1 MKVVNLRQAILQ
13 AWKERWTD
21 YQWAINMKN
30 LFPKGPTWDLLGLSG
45 ETMQPL
51 RWNCFTVWN
60 LNENEVLADLK
71 KKKLVNGSILF
82 FVF

>member
-21 YQWAINMKN
+21 YQWAINMKK

-45 ETMQPL
+45 QI
-51 RWNCFTVWN
+51 
-60 LNENEVLADLK
+60 LNSVKTIFGNVVAW
-71 KKKLVNGSILF
+71 LF
-82 FVF
+82 KMEKQNN